1 MRAVSIEPETPLP
14 PCQLSTV
21 NQQTGQNTL
30 GIEMLLKEASIPGL
44 SVCVC
49 VCTLK
54 PNGRQETSIFW
65 LLQRTR
71 DLGTALEP

>member
-49 VCTLK
+49 VYI
-54 PNGRQETSIFW
+54 ET
-65 LLQRTR
+65 
-71 DLGTALEP
+71 